1 MLLNNLN
8 SLNINI
14 VSDRCFSQM
23 FIHAAVIFNSVADYV
38 IPGTLVLNVGF
49 LVQKFSFVLPHIF

>member
-14 VSDRCFSQM
+14 VNYMCFSQ
-23 FIHAAVIFNSVADYV
+23 ISHSAVVIFSNVAQLS
-38 IPGTLVLNVGF
+38 GTEVLLVDF
-49 LVQKFSFVLPHIF
+49 LVQNFYILP

>member
-23 FIHAAVIFNSVADYV
+23 FIYAAVIFNSVAD
-38 IPGTLVLNVGF
+38 
-49 LVQKFSFVLPHIF
+49 